1 MNDSFL
7 WYDIRSRNF
16 KDEGK
21 TNMLRGLY
29 TAAGAMNAL
38 QRQQEILSN
47 NLGNVR
53 TPGFKASNGVVR
65 SFPELLLA
73 EVSHP
78 GNDRSRVQGEVGTLS
93 TGVYLQETMPRFSAG
108 SVTATDSPT
117 DVYLKVPADFTG
129 AAMFAVE
136 QNGEALYTTNGRFSV
151 DDERFLRSADGG
163 YILSDTGERIQLPSS
178 DFELSGDGQ
187 ITSLGQDVATL
198 GAVQIDDLATLEQV
212 GNDYRVNGGAN
223 PAANVQFQQGYI
235 EEANVDLDRT
245 MADLMVTYRQFEA
258 NQKVV
263 QAYDKSA
270 ERAIEIARIR

>member
-1 MNDSFL
+1 
-7 WYDIRSRNF
+7 
-16 KDEGK
+16 
-21 TNMLRGLY
+21 MLRGLY

-108 SVTATDSPT
+108 SITATDSPT
-117 DVYLKVPADFTG
+117 DVYLKTPAGFTG

-151 DDERFLRSADGG
+151 DEERFLRSADGG

-212 GNDYRVNGGAN
+212 GNGYRVNGAAA
-223 PAANVQFQQGYI
+223 PAANVQFQQGFI

>member
-1 MNDSFL
+1 
-7 WYDIRSRNF
+7 
-16 KDEGK
+16 
-21 TNMLRGLY
+21 MLRGLY

-65 SFPELLLA
+65 SFPEMLLA
-73 EVSHP
+73 QVSHP
-78 GNDRSRVQGEVGTLS
+78 GNGRSSVEGEVGTLS
-93 TGVYLQETMPRFSAG
+93 TGVYLQETIPRFSTG
-108 SVTATDSPT
+108 SISETGSPT

-136 QNGEALYTTNGRFSV
+136 QNGETLYTTNGRFSV
-151 DDERFLRSADGG
+151 DEERFLRSADGG
-163 YILSDTGERIQLPSS
+163 YILSDVGERIQLPSS
-178 DFELSGDGQ
+178 EFTLSADGQ
-187 ITSLGQDVATL
+187 ITSLGENVATL
-198 GAVQIDDLATLEQV
+198 GAVQIDNLATLEQV
-212 GNDYRVNGGAN
+212 GNDYRVTGDAP
-223 PAANVQFQQGYI
+223 PAANVQFQQGFI

-245 MADLMVTYRQFEA
+245 MADLMTNYRQFEA